1 MITDKLVVV
10 NITHL
15 PWLLKPPLKKDS
27 AMLFYGWGWVGLK
40 SMVLFRS
47 LIFCQL
53 FQVLKL
59 LCFEDKEVRF
69 SAPNP
74 SKPKKQR
81 EFILKIKKFSIYDP
95 FIF

>member
-1 MITDKLVVV
+1 
-10 NITHL
+10 
-15 PWLLKPPLKKDS
+15 
-27 AMLFYGWGWVGLK
+27 MLFYGWGWVDLK

-47 LIFCQL
+47 SIFCQL

-74 SKPKKQR
+74 PKPKK
-81 EFILKIKKFSIYDP
+81 KATND
-95 FIF
+95 IFTKNIVYKEVLTP